1 MTITLHTWS
10 TSDKPALM
18 ALCNAVDR
26 TFLSDRLPHRIIGQV
41 FPENVASVRVLEKNG
56 FWLEETIV
64 ETIVFPIVVRASAN
78 SNNLFLDTYFQ
89 TL

>member
-18 ALCNAVDR
+18 VLCNAVDR
-26 TFLSDRLPHRIIGQV
+26 TFLSDRLPHRIISWV

-56 FWLEETIV
+56 FQLEETIV
-64 ETIVFPIVVRASAN
+64 EKVFKNGMARDVKLYRKDN
-78 SNNLFLDTYFQ
+78 FF
-89 TL
+89 